1 MNSGEAIPAVTKKKK
16 KKKEGVGMYIH
27 LLGD

>member
-1 MNSGEAIPAVTKKKK
+1 MNSGEAIPAVTKKK